1 MELNQNKEI
10 IEDKQNM
17 TQKISKKERICVEID
32 EKTKKDLEVIMFYF
46 YRDTSKKMS
55 KKLFEEFCKEKV
67 QEMKQ
72 KMIEEMKG

>member
-32 EKTKKDLEVIMFYF
+32 EKTKKDLEMIMFYF